1 MLNLSFNILCLVS
14 SFIDSKQAVVIFEEY
29 DKKFLYPMAL
39 KCHHH
44 LHQLAKVE
52 LGFVDQGVDEDYTL
66 NILDQTVNANER
78 VKKKINKKI

>member
-1 MLNLSFNILCLVS
+1 M
-14 SFIDSKQAVVIFEEY
+14 
-29 DKKFLYPMAL
+29 PL

-66 NILDQTVNANER
+66 NILDQTINTNEQ
-78 VKKKINKKI
+78 VKKLVNKKI